1 METQR
6 MAMKIVLLT
15 LLSLIGIKMKK
26 NGKRFLLTIPP
37 KYDKLLLQPTKEHN
51 VDFPIPAT
59 VTQMPESNAT
69 FVKEMVEAGEL
80 KPLYDPK
87 ATIVVRKG
95 YYYGTPSDAKYDL
108 ENADDISRAFWR
120 VDALQST
127 NNSNSKAQDKLK
139 DYLVE
144 NFDEIGEEHANA
156 IANIFGMDLSKEVE
170 VEFNVTIKATVS
182 MPINEDVSDLSIY
195 DFNVT
200 IESNES
206 NYEILDFDADIDSID
221 ERY

>member
-1 METQR
+1 M
-6 MAMKIVLLT
+6 
-15 LLSLIGIKMKK
+15 
-26 NGKRFLLTIPP
+26 
-37 KYDKLLLQPTKEHN
+37 
-51 VDFPIPAT
+51 DFPIPAS
-59 VTQMPESNAT
+59 VTPMPETNAT
-69 FVKEMVEAGEL
+69 FVKEMVEAGDL
-80 KPLYDPK
+80 KPIYDPK

-95 YYYGTPSDAKYDL
+95 YYYGTPSDSKFEL

-156 IANIFGMDLSKEVE
+156 IANIFSMDLSKEVE

-195 DFNVT
+195 DFDIT

-206 NYEILDFDADIDSID
+206 KYEILDSDADIDSID

>member
-1 METQR
+1 
-6 MAMKIVLLT
+6 
-15 LLSLIGIKMKK
+15 
-26 NGKRFLLTIPP
+26 
-37 KYDKLLLQPTKEHN
+37 

-95 YYYGTPSDAKYDL
+95 YYYGTPSDSKFEL
-108 ENADDISRAFWR
+108 ENADDISRTYWK

-182 MPINEDVSDLSIY
+182 MPVNEDVSDLSIY
-195 DFNVT
+195 DFDIT

-206 NYEILDFDADIDSID
+206 KYEILDSDADIDSID

>member
-1 METQR
+1 
-6 MAMKIVLLT
+6 
-15 LLSLIGIKMKK
+15 MKK

>member
-1 METQR
+1 
-6 MAMKIVLLT
+6 MKNGRKLLLT
-15 LLSLIGIKMKK
+15 L
-26 NGKRFLLTIPP
+26 PP
-37 KYDKLLLQPTKEHN
+37 KYDKLLLQPTKEKN

-59 VTQMPESNAT
+59 VTQMPKSNAT
-69 FVKEMVEAGEL
+69 FVKEMVEAGDL
-80 KPLYDPK
+80 QPLYDPK

-127 NNSNSKAQDKLK
+127 NNSNSRAHDKLK

-144 NFDEIGEEHANA
+144 NFDEIGEEHATE
-156 IANIFGMDLSKEVE
+156 IANIFGMDLSKTVD
-170 VEFNVTIKATVS
+170 VEFNVTIKATISIPV
-182 MPINEDVSDLSIY
+182 NEDVSDLSVY
-195 DFNVT
+195 DFDVE
-200 IESNES
+200 ICSNES
-206 NYEILDFDADIDSID
+206 RYEVDEYDADIDSID

>member
-1 METQR
+1 
-6 MAMKIVLLT
+6 
-15 LLSLIGIKMKK
+15 
-26 NGKRFLLTIPP
+26 
-37 KYDKLLLQPTKEHN
+37 
-51 VDFPIPAT
+51 VDFPIPASIT
-59 VTQMPESNAT
+59 PMPESNAT
-69 FVKEMVEAGEL
+69 FVKELVEAGDL
-80 KPLYDPK
+80 KPIYDPK

-95 YYYGTPSDAKYDL
+95 YYYGTPSDSKFEL

-120 VDALQST
+120 VDALTST

-156 IANIFGMDLSKEVE
+156 IADIFGMDLSKEVE

-182 MPINEDVSDLSIY
+182 MPVNEDVSDLSIY
-195 DFNVT
+195 DFDIT

-206 NYEILDFDADIDSID
+206 KYEILESDADIDSID